1 MGFGAVDDAQA
12 QVRAGGGAGGR
23 AHYGR
28 RPAGGADV
36 AVGDSESVETWGA
49 VFDELNRRGV
59 AGVEWVMSDAH
70 RGLRAASRRVTLVSH
85 LVATSCG
92 KTRQIADRRDCRKVC
107 VYL

>member
-1 MGFGAVDDAQA
+1 MTTRRRRSVPAAVL
-12 QVRAGGGAGGR
+12 VVAGITAE
-23 AHYGR
+23 GR
-28 RPAGGADV
+28 REV
-36 AVGDSESVETWGA
+36 LTWRVGDSESEETWGA

-85 LVATSCG
+85 LAATSCG